1 MIFSVNRDR
10 NPEFIL
16 LSFVL
21 HAVFVFFLI
30 RHNVEEPRSVAISLG
45 ITFETEQKEQVNT
58 PAPKQIEKIAPQKP
72 NLIKQEIKHTESK
85 NIIPVEAAPQK
96 PEAASITKV
105 ESTPQRAD
113 TAPMEPRIEKEIPA
127 SFTADYL
134 KNPHPPYPSISRRLG
149 EEGKVLLKVQVL
161 SDGTAGA
168 VTVQK
173 GSGFERLDESAI
185 NSVKNWRFV
194 PAKKGSQSISSWVVV
209 PIVFS
214 LSR

>member
-1 MIFSVNRDR
+1 MTFSVNRDR

-30 RHNVEEPRSVAISLG
+30 RHNVEEPRSVAIPLG
-45 ITFETEQKEQVNT
+45 ITFEAEPKEQVNT
-58 PAPKQIEKIAPQKP
+58 LLPKQIEKVAPQKP
-72 NLIKQEIKHTESK
+72 KPVKQEIKHTESK
-85 NIIPVEAAPQK
+85 NIIPVEVVPQK
-96 PEAASITKV
+96 QEAANIAKI
-105 ESTPQRAD
+105 ESVTHTGDTTPIESK
-113 TAPMEPRIEKEIPA
+113 TEKEIPA

-134 KNPHPPYPSISRRLG
+134 KNPYPPYPSISRRLG

-161 SDGTAGA
+161 PDGTAGA
-168 VTVQK
+168 VNVQK
-173 GSGFERLDESAI
+173 GSGFDRLDESAI

-214 LSR
+214 LNR